1 MAKNKKKLYEVQR
14 REAFNTKYVFVK
26 YAKRYGI
33 ILLVSVPIILILSY
47 ILSTSLSWYT
57 GSVAFFCGFAM
68 LLFALLIGIIVFTKL
83 DDRKKESST
92 QEDESDPF
100 AD

>member
-1 MAKNKKKLYEVQR
+1 MAKNNKKYYEEKR
-14 REAFNTKYVFVK
+14 KEAFNTKYFFIK

-33 ILLVSVPIILILSY
+33 TLLISAPIILILSY

-68 LLFALLIGIIVFTKL
+68 LLFAILIGMVVFSKI
-83 DDRKKESST
+83 DDRKKEKET
-92 QEDESDPF
+92 PEKESDPF